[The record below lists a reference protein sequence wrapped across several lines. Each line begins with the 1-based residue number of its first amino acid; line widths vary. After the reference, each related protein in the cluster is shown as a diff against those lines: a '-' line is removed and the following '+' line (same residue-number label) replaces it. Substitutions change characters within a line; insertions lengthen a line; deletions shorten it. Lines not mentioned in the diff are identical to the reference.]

1 MARGEKRSKPDG
13 KDTARAH
20 TPVMQQFLRAKE
32 QYPDAFVFFRLG
44 DFYEMFFD
52 DAVRVA
58 ELLDLALT
66 HRGTDPSGNPIP
78 MAGVPHH
85 AATGYVT
92 KLLAMGHKIALC
104 EQMADPSTVKGV
116 VPREVVRVITPG
128 LCLEEDALDAR
139 SDSYLVAVAAGDS
152 PADGLGLA
160 AFELT
165 TAQLT
170 ACALP
175 DTTALLAEL
184 VRLDPR
190 EVLLPPA
197 LAAMGAT
204 LGAHLPRAAVR
215 SAPPPAGAD
224 RALADV
230 LDEAMH
236 RELAAAAPAIGLV
249 AAGIALA
256 YAQSTQPTVK
266 LSVQRAGVHEPR
278 DHLVLDETA
287 VRSLE
292 LVKTLGGERRGS
304 LLHHLDRTK
313 TPMGARMLRRRI
325 LAPLTDLAAIRR
337 RHDAVEALFLD
348 ATLRGRVREA
358 LSTLGDLE
366 RMATRASLG
375 VATPRDLGVVRR
387 ALVAA
392 REVASVLASRPAPIG
407 PDPLA
412 GDLPED
418 LADALRER
426 LVRTLEDELPTVD
439 RQGGIFRAG
448 VDAELDEARA
458 LSSDSK
464 DVVQALEARERE
476 RTGIASLRVKY
487 TRVFGYYI
495 EITRSNLRSVPSDY
509 VRKQTVANGERFVTD
524 ELAEL
529 EEKILSA
536 EERAL
541 AREHA
546 LFAELRAEVARQA
559 MRLRALASRLASL
572 DVHAAL
578 ADVAH
583 ELDYVRPTV
592 DASTSLELVAARH
605 PIVERLAAAGRFVPN
620 DVRLDAAGARLMLV
634 TGPNMAGKSTVMR
647 QVALAVILAQMG
659 GFVPATSARIGVVDR
674 VYSRVGASDN
684 LAEGQSTFMVEMV
697 ETAAILAGATHRS
710 LVILD
715 EIGRGT
721 STYDG
726 LSIAWAVAEHLH
738 DAAKCRAM
746 FATHYHELCEL
757 AATREGIVTYNVAA
771 EEVGEDIVFLHT
783 LVPGAASRSYGVAVA
798 KRAGLPPI
806 VLARASA
813 ILKTLEA
820 GEVLPS
826 GKPARMRRLDAEG
839 RAQLELFT
847 AAPVAPS
854 PSEVEA
860 TLRELDLDRM
870 TPLDALV
877 ALARLRDL
885 LK

>member
-1 MARGEKRSKPDG
+1 MPKGQKRSKHEGADP
-13 KDTARAH
+13 ARAY
-20 TPVMQQFLRAKE
+20 TPVMQQYLRAKE

-44 DFYEMFFD
+44 DFYELFFE
-52 DAVRVA
+52 DAARVA

-66 HRGTDPSGNPIP
+66 SRGNDPSGQPIP

-92 KLLAMGHKIALC
+92 KLLGLGHKVALC

-139 SDSYLVAVAAGDS
+139 TDSYLVAVV
-152 PADGLGLA
+152 ADGRGLGFA
-160 AFELT
+160 ALELT

-170 ACALP
+170 ACALG
-175 DTTALLAEL
+175 DSAALLAEL
-184 VRLDPR
+184 VRLEPR
-190 EVLLPPA
+190 EVLLPPELHEIDRA
-197 LAAMGAT
+197 LR
-204 LGAHLPRAAVR
+204 AHLPNAAVR
-215 SAPPPAGAD
+215 LEPAPGGAD
-224 RALADV
+224 AALRAILGEEMLA
-230 LDEAMH
+230 
-236 RELAAAAPAIGLV
+236 ELSAAAPPV
-249 AAGIALA
+249 ALEAAARALA
-256 YAQSTQPTVK
+256 YAQSTQPTATIV
-266 LSVQRAGVHEPR
+266 VQRAGVHEPR

-292 LVKTLGGERRGS
+292 LARTLGGEKRGS

-313 TPMGARMLRRRI
+313 TPMGARMLRRRL
-325 LAPLTDLAAIRR
+325 LAPLTDLASIRR

-348 ATLRGRVREA
+348 AGLRQRLRNA
-358 LSTLGDLE
+358 LAGLGDLE

-375 VATPRDLGVVRR
+375 VATPRDVGVIRG
-387 ALVAA
+387 ALAAAAEVAA
-392 REVASVLASRPAPIG
+392 VLGSRAAPIG
-407 PDPLA
+407 VDPLA
-412 GDLPED
+412 GDLPDDVCED
-418 LADALRER
+418 LRER
-426 LVRTLEDELPTVD
+426 LARELADELPTVD
-439 RQGGIFRAG
+439 RQGGIFREG
-448 VDAELDEARA
+448 VDAELDASRR
-458 LSSDSK
+458 LSADSK

-476 RTGIASLRVKY
+476 RTGIASLRVRY

-495 EITRSNLRSVPSDY
+495 EVTRSNLRSVPSDY
-509 VRKQTVANGERFVTD
+509 VRKQTVANGERYVTE
-524 ELAEL
+524 ELADL
-529 EEKILSA
+529 EEKILHA
-536 EERAL
+536 EERAV

-546 LFAELRAEVARQA
+546 LFASLRADVARTA
-559 MRLRALASRLASL
+559 MRLRALASKLAAL

-583 ELDYVRPTV
+583 EHGYVRPVV
-592 DASTSLELVAARH
+592 DGSSELDLVEARH
-605 PIVERLAAAGRFVPN
+605 PIVERLAAAGGFVPN
-620 DVRLDAAGARLMLV
+620 DVRLDASGARLMIV

-647 QVALAVILAQMG
+647 QVALAAILAQMG
-659 GFVPATSARIGVVDR
+659 AFVPATSARIGVVDR

-684 LAEGQSTFMVEMV
+684 LAQGQSTFMVEMV
-697 ETAAILAGATHRS
+697 ETAAILSGATHRS

-738 DAAKCRAM
+738 DAIRCRAM

-757 AATREGIVTYNVAA
+757 AATREGVVTYNVAA
-771 EEVGEDIVFLHT
+771 EEVGEDVVFLHK

-798 KRAGLPPI
+798 RRAGLPAI
-806 VLARASA
+806 VLARATA
-813 ILKTLEA
+813 ILKTLEG
-820 GEVLPS
+820 GEALPS
-826 GKPARMRRLDAEG
+826 GAPARMRRLDAEG
-839 RAQLELFT
+839 RAQLELFA
-847 AAPVAPS
+847 AAPAEAS

-860 TLRELDLDRM
+860 TLRELDVDRM

-877 ALARLRDL
+877 ALARLRGL